1 MPDAIALA
9 EPPAATDARPRAGE
23 PGRTLAS
30 DVLERLRDDILECR
44 LEPGARLR
52 FADLRLRYRVG
63 TSPLREALMRLASD
77 GLVVLEDHR
86 GFHVAPVSRDKLLDI
101 AFMRRELEAK
111 ALVLGIRN
119 GDDAWEARVLGAYHA
134 LARRERPDRDGALD
148 PEWEARHYAFHSAL
162 VSGCGSDWL
171 LRFRAILFDQWDRY
185 RRLSIKYAKHD
196 RDFMREHRELME
208 AAIERDAEAAAYLMN
223 RHITMSTRHLL
234 EALPAMFGAQSGQIF
249 EKAVDIRNSP
259 A

>member
-1 MPDAIALA
+1 MTAPLDAASSTDVRVR
-9 EPPAATDARPRAGE
+9 AAE

-30 DVLERLRDDILECR
+30 NVLERLRHDILECR

-52 FADLRLRYRVG
+52 FADLRVRYGVG

-77 GLVVLEDHR
+77 GLVMLEDHR
-86 GFHVAPVSRDKLLDI
+86 GFHVAPVSAEKLLDK
-101 AFMRRELEAK
+101 AFMRKEIETK

-119 GDDAWEARVLGAYHA
+119 GDNAWEARVLAAFHA
-134 LARRERPDRDGALD
+134 LARRARPDRDGAMD
-148 PEWEARHYAFHSAL
+148 PDWEARHCAFHFAL

-185 RRLSIKYAKHD
+185 RRLSIKYARDD
-196 RDFMREHRELME
+196 RDFMREHRELKD
-208 AAIERDAEAAAYLMN
+208 AALERDADAATYLMN
-223 RHITMSTRHLL
+223 RHITMSTRQLL
-234 EALPAMFGAQSGQIF
+234 DALPGMFRNAPIF
-249 EKAVDIRNSP
+249 EKGVDIRNTP